1 MKNLYLK
8 LNKGIGNILSRALT
22 LSYIK
27 ISNNKVRIVAIIMFL
42 SFSTNAIA
50 GIVFD
55 KNTSSSESVFNL
67 TSLDD
72 AHSEVI
78 YETIEFTA
86 TAYSSTSDQ
95 TDDSPFITAANTR
108 VRDGVVATN
117 ALPLHTKIKIPA
129 LFGNKIFVV
138 EDRMNK
144 RYGERATTLNAEN
157 LKDGG
162 RLDIWFPDTSKA
174 LKFGIKKV
182 TIQII

>member
-8 LNKGIGNILSRALT
+8 LNKGIGNILSRALM
-22 LSYIK
+22 LLYIK
-27 ISNNKVRIVAIIMFL
+27 ISNNKVRIAAVIMFL
-42 SFSTNAIA
+42 SFSTNTIA

-55 KNTSSSESVFNL
+55 EATSTSESSFNL

-72 AHSEVI
+72 AHSEVL
-78 YETIEFTA
+78 YEAIEFTA
-86 TAYSSTSDQ
+86 TAYSSTPDQ

-108 VRDGVVATN
+108 VRDGIVATN

-129 LFGNKIFVV
+129 LYGNKIFVV

-144 RYGERATTLNAEN
+144 RYGERVTVLDAEK

-162 RLDIWFPDTSKA
+162 RLDIWFPETSKA
-174 LKFGIKKV
+174 LKFGVKKITV
-182 TIQII
+182 QIL

>member
-1 MKNLYLK
+1 MNKLYLK
-8 LNKGIGNILSRALT
+8 LNKGIGDVLSRALT

-27 ISNNKVRIVAIIMFL
+27 ISNNKVRILAVIMFL
-42 SFSTNAIA
+42 SFSTQAVA
-50 GIVFD
+50 GIVLD
-55 KNTSSSESVFNL
+55 EATSSSESFFNL
-67 TSLDD
+67 TSLND

-78 YETIEFTA
+78 YETLEFTA

-108 VRDGVVATN
+108 VRDGIVATN
-117 ALPLHTKIKIPA
+117 SLPLHTKIKIPA
-129 LFGNKIFVV
+129 LYGNKIFVV

-144 RYGERATTLNAEN
+144 RYGERVTTLDPEK

-162 RLDIWFPDTSKA
+162 RLDIWFPETSKA

-182 TIQII
+182 TVQIL